1 MIRFV
6 PLRSIALRMP
16 SFGRGYDCL
25 LGIQRDIDRGVVLH
39 IEVEGGSDRGREER
53 TCGAGRAMA
62 MEGEVAEGT
71 GIENLVG
78 VIEHLDDNVHLLLV
92 FGKEEVESYFLS
104 RETGEF
110 VFCSGMVF
118 V

>member
-1 MIRFV
+1 
-6 PLRSIALRMP
+6 MP

-62 MEGEVAEGT
+62 MEGEVAEST
-71 GIENLVG
+71 RV
-78 VIEHLDDNVHLLLV
+78 EHLVV
-92 FGKEEVESYFLS
+92 IV
-104 RETGEF
+104 
-110 VFCSGMVF
+110 
-118 V
+118 

>member
-1 MIRFV
+1 MVSSFISKSKVVVTEAVKNV
-6 PLRSIALRMP
+6 PVA
-16 SFGRGYDCL
+16 
-25 LGIQRDIDRGVVLH
+25 QVVLWRWK
-39 IEVEGGSDRGREER
+39 VRSLR
-53 TCGAGRAMA
+53 
-62 MEGEVAEGT
+62 V

-110 VFCSGMVF
+110 VFCSGNGVR
-118 V
+118 VAEG